1 MCTRALWSSGGEPGK
16 GIVVVGRNMDWMED
30 TRTDLW
36 ALPRGEARTGMT
48 SGRALEWTSKY
59 GSVVAAMYGAAC
71 VDGMNEAG
79 LVANGLY
86 LAEADYGAR
95 DADRP
100 GLALSVYAQFLLD
113 TCATVA
119 EVVSWCE
126 TSGYQ
131 VEAMLLGSAGKP
143 GTGHIAVADAA
154 GDSAIVEW
162 IGGVQHIHHDKAYT
176 TMTNSP
182 PFEQQL
188 AALPGYAGFG
198 GDKPL
203 PGTTQADDRFV
214 RTAYYLAHLPATG
227 DTRQAIASV
236 LSVTRGA
243 AQPFGTVDPA
253 RPNISATRW
262 STVADIMHKVYYFES
277 TTNPNIVW
285 ADLGGLD
292 FSPGAPELKL
302 DLVGRPDRV
311 GDVTGTFAA
320 GETLHYLPAG
330 GKAA

>member
-1 MCTRALWSSGGEPGK
+1 
-16 GIVVVGRNMDWMED
+16 V
-30 TRTDLW
+30 
-36 ALPRGEARTGMT
+36 ARDGLT
-48 SGRALEWTSKY
+48 SGKTVEWTSKY
-59 GSVVAAMYGAAC
+59 GSVIAAMYGAAC
-71 VDGMNEAG
+71 VDGLNEAG

-95 DADRP
+95 DDSRP

-119 EVVSWCE
+119 DVVTWCE

-131 VEAMLLGSAGKP
+131 ASASLLGSAGKP

-154 GDSAIVEW
+154 GDSAIIEW
-162 IGGVQHIHHDKAYT
+162 LGGVQHIHHGEAFT

-182 PFEQQL
+182 PFDRQL
-188 AALPGYAGFG
+188 EALPEYAGFG
-198 GDKPL
+198 GTKPL
-203 PGTTQADDRFV
+203 PGTTQSDDRFV
-214 RTAYYLAHLPATG
+214 RTAYYLAHLPAT
-227 DTRQAIASV
+227 DDERQAIAGV

-262 STVADIMHKVYYFES
+262 STVADLTHKVYYFES
-277 TTNPNIVW
+277 TTSPNIVW
-285 ADLGGLD
+285 VRLDALD
-292 FSPGAPELKL
+292 FSPGAPALKL

-311 GDVTGTFAA
+311 GDVSAGFRA
-320 GETLHYLPAG
+320 GETLTFLPAG
-330 GKAA
+330 GMAT

>member
-36 ALPRGEARTGMT
+36 ALPRGVARNGLT
-48 SGRALEWTSKY
+48 SGKTVKWTSRY
-59 GSVVAAMYGAAC
+59 GSVIAAMYGAAC
-71 VDGMNEAG
+71 VDGLNEAG
-79 LVANGLY
+79 LAASGLY
-86 LAEADYGAR
+86 LAEADYGER
-95 DADRP
+95 DEARP

-119 EVVSWCE
+119 DVVAWCE
-126 TSGYQ
+126 THEYQ
-131 VEAMLLGSAGKP
+131 ICASPLGSLGKP

-154 GDSAIVEW
+154 GDSAIIEW
-162 IGGVQHIHHDKAYT
+162 LGGVQRIHHGKEYT

-182 PFEQQL
+182 PFDQQL

-198 GDKPL
+198 GHKPL
-203 PGTTQADDRFV
+203 PGTAQSEDRFV
-214 RTAYYLAHLPATG
+214 RTAYYLAHLPAT
-227 DTRQAIASV
+227 DDERHAIASV

-262 STVADIMHKVYYFES
+262 STVADLTHRVYFFES
-277 TTNPNIVW
+277 TTSPNIVW
-285 ADLGGLD
+285 ARLDALD
-292 FSPGAPELKL
+292 FSPGAPALKL

-311 GDVTGTFAA
+311 GDVSGDFVA
-320 GETLHYLPAG
+320 GETLAFLPAG
-330 GKAA
+330 RTAA